1 MHSCVFILEEIRKIY
16 GEFCCQ
22 IPAVCWNQ
30 QDKDVGPLKRKV
42 VILRLT
48 AVVLVAPI
56 RTVAEAVAA
65 EASDDAVDPI
75 CAGEESRRAL

>member
-1 MHSCVFILEEIRKIY
+1 M
-16 GEFCCQ
+16 
-22 IPAVCWNQ
+22 PNQ
-30 QDKDVGPLKRKV
+30 QDKGVGPLKRPFP
-42 VILRLT
+42 LESCDLTLT

-75 CAGEESRRAL
+75 CTGEESRRAL